1 MYFVIFDSSGNMV
14 DSFDDEGDARAALD
28 RIVHED
34 ADAADHF
41 AILTFDV
48 ACDPVGE
55 AITVADAGITV

>member
-14 DSFDDEGDARAALD
+14 ESFDDEGEAREALD

-34 ADAADHF
+34 PEAADHY

-48 ACDPVGE
+48 AGDPVGE